1 MGPGTWKYHK
11 KEYILFFWCFAY
23 VQPFSLSLFSLRG
36 LLLDSV
42 PNSWT
47 VGDTPETEAGKEVDG
62 LASQLTLNT
71 NDASSQQDQ

>member
-11 KEYILFFWCFAY
+11 KEYILFLWWAMH
-23 VQPFSLSLFSLRG
+23 SLSLRG

-47 VGDTPETEAGKEVDG
+47 VGDTPETEAGKEVAG